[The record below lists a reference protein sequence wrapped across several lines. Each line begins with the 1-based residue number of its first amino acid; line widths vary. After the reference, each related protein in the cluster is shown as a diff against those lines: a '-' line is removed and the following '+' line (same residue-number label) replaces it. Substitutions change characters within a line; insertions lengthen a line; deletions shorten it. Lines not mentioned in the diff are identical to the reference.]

1 MRKWSAIGFL
11 LLMISAAAAA
21 QKVSTDFD
29 HNANFATYKTYKW
42 AKQPS
47 ARDPLMNQWIIEGIN
62 SQLAAKGW
70 TLVADAPA
78 DVNVMANVATREE
91 RSFDRYYNGG
101 GWRWGGGFATTV
113 VNNYAVG
120 TLVVDMF
127 DTNTHQAIWRAVAS
141 DTISDKPSK
150 NTKNLNKS
158 IDKMFKDFPPKK

>member
-11 LLMISAAAAA
+11 LLMISAAAVA
-21 QKVSTDFD
+21 QKVNTDYD
-29 HNANFATYKTYKW
+29 HNANFAMYKTYKW

-47 ARDPLMNQWIIEGIN
+47 ARDPLMNQRIIDGIN

-70 TLVADAPA
+70 TMVADGPA

-101 GWRWGGGFATTV
+101 GWRWGGGFGTTV

-127 DTNTHQAIWRAVAS
+127 DTNTHQAIWRGVAS

-158 IDKMFKDFPPKK
+158 IDKMFKNFPPKK